1 MIDVTQAAGS
11 GNLDFGQG
19 TRKVKVEDAKVAND
33 LQILVFIF
41 LTQVTGYEGYGKKS
55 FIELPTTNKASSSKQ
70 SSSSADEE
78 PVKIVIK
85 EDISKRPSSKKS
97 SSKKSSPKETSSK
110 KSSSKKSPP

>member
-1 MIDVTQAAGS
+1 MRRWQKTCKLCFFFS
-11 GNLDFGQG
+11 
-19 TRKVKVEDAKVAND
+19 
-33 LQILVFIF
+33 FIF

-55 FIELPTTNKASSSKQ
+55 FIELPNTNKASSSKQ

-97 SSKKSSPKETSSK
+97 SPKKSSPKETSSK
-110 KSSSKKSPP
+110 KSSSKKSSS

>member
-1 MIDVTQAAGS
+1 MTGC
-11 GNLDFGQG
+11 GNLDLGEG
-19 TRKVKVEDAKVAND
+19 KRKAKLDDAKVRKRPAGFCY
-33 LQILVFIF
+33 L

-97 SSKKSSPKETSSK
+97 SSKNSSSK
-110 KSSSKKSPP
+110 KSSP